1 MHCWYA
7 LHQAPTSVSIEVSS
21 NGYQWEEIVPA
32 SNLDWLSTENNI
44 EVQTFNFET
53 VTNIRYLKLRIYD
66 ANLKWKHFAINELEV
81 YHAAE

>member
-7 LHQAPTSVSIEVSS
+7 LNQAPTSVSFEVSS
-21 NGYQWEEIVPA
+21 NGYQWEEIIPV
-32 SNLDWLSTENNI
+32 SNLDWYSDGNSI

-81 YHAAE
+81 YHVTE